1 MMNKKNPMKKGR
13 KLKTAAETSVGIYI
27 KPETY
32 ERIKEQAEIKY
43 ASMSV
48 IVRQAIGKMIKS
60 EEKV

>member
-1 MMNKKNPMKKGR
+1 MNKKNPVRKGR
-13 KLKTAAETSVGIYI
+13 KLKTTAETTIGIYI

-32 ERIKEQAEIKY
+32 ERIKEQVEIKY

-60 EEKV
+60 EKKV

>member
-1 MMNKKNPMKKGR
+1 MNKKNPAKKGR
-13 KLKTAAETSVGIYI
+13 KLKTVAETSVGIYI
-27 KPETY
+27 KPEIY

-60 EEKV
+60 EGKT

>member
-1 MMNKKNPMKKGR
+1 MMNKKNPTKKGR

-32 ERIKEQAEIKY
+32 ERIKKQAEIKY

-60 EEKV
+60 EEKA